1 MVIFTIIVIYYQMFN
16 GGINMIYE
24 INGLPVNVEE
34 VLNYYG
40 GNTFYAIDEIVRICH
55 VPRST
60 AKYYVKLQQGG
71 MPFKKQNSALSFL
84 CGVLSI
90 VPFVLPLAT
99 QNALV
104 IGGIVWIC
112 FFASFVCGIVDLA
125 LIADRI
131 PKKHTG
137 TIIGFVIISLFIMR
151 AIFEIL

>member
-1 MVIFTIIVIYYQMFN
+1 MIIVIYYQIVI

-24 INGLPVNVEE
+24 INGLSVDVEE

-40 GNTFYAIDEIVRICH
+40 GNEFYAIDEIVRICH

-84 CGVLSI
+84 CGVLPI
-90 VPFVLPLAT
+90 VPIILAIT
-99 QNALV
+99 IQSAF
-104 IGGIVWIC
+104 IVGVATWLC
-112 FFASFVCGIVDLA
+112 YFAAFICGIVDLA

-137 TIIGFVIISLFIMR
+137 TIIGFVIMSLFIMR

>member
-1 MVIFTIIVIYYQMFN
+1 MFY

-40 GNTFYAIDEIVRICH
+40 GNTFYAIDEITRICH

-60 AKYYVKLQQGG
+60 AKYYVELQQGG

-84 CGVLSI
+84 CGVLPI

-99 QNALV
+99 RNALV
-104 IGGIVWIC
+104 IGGAVWIC

-137 TIIGFVIISLFIMR
+137 TIIGFVIMSLFIMR